1 MCRAKEDVVTRQFDT
16 DMRHGP
22 CFSKFFIHLHFRGT
36 DVAGE
41 SERAVASI
49 IRPDLDDRL

>member
-1 MCRAKEDVVTRQFDT
+1 MTRQFDT

-22 CFSKFFIHLHFRGT
+22 YFSKFIHLHFRGT

>member
-1 MCRAKEDVVTRQFDT
+1 MTRQFDT

-22 CFSKFFIHLHFRGT
+22 YFSKFFIHFRGT